1 MAARKWVSSAKR
13 YRETA
18 CQSTCRQPG
27 KAVQKSSWTPI
38 LKNRADMIDNG
49 LAYAVP

>member
-13 YRETA
+13 NRETA
-18 CQSTCRQPG
+18 CQSTCSQSG
-27 KAVQKSSWTPI
+27 KTVQKSSCAPI